1 MANEEDTELR
11 DLVTQALENNG
22 LLGKIQA
29 QLRAGVFLALEE
41 TDKKNRKV
49 HHNKR
54 LQQFL
59 STKEGSL
66 AAGIVQEFLE
76 FFQLDYTSAVFEPES
91 GLSGGYAGR
100 SSLEKQVDCDV
111 SDELPLLAAI
121 LKQGGTGHNV
131 HLNGAAPQISSH
143 DSEPI
148 NDTLDFLTK
157 REPVD
162 NMVNKCQF
170 GPTSPPVQYK
180 DKHIHSSKDWDAEY
194 DELHDKID
202 TMDLSNKSGDG
213 YDDDFEKVVSVSS
226 IASAPSESKQDTSVT
241 EEISGLE
248 DINITSDKPTDG
260 LDESAFTSD
269 HTISIDSVGDI
280 DYIEDIT
287 F

>member
-91 GLSGGYAGR
+91 GLSGGYTGR

-131 HLNGAAPQISSH
+131 HLNGAAPQISTKE
-143 DSEPI
+143 DPI
-148 NDTLDFLTK
+148 NDTLDFLSK

-180 DKHIHSSKDWDAEY
+180 DQQHIHSSKDWDAEY
-194 DELHDKID
+194 DDLHDKID

-213 YDDDFEKVVSVSS
+213 YDDDFEKVVSISS
-226 IASAPSESKQDTSVT
+226 VASESKQDTSVT

-248 DINITSDKPTDG
+248 DINITSDKPNTSG
-260 LDESAFTSD
+260 MDESAFTSD